1 MTHGRCWHKPFS
13 CSSWGNFKGWICFV
27 IFLFVVVHLL
37 VSQLLLDSTS
47 ASRRQ
52 LSSSVVIVSSSS
64 SISQSRSQHE
74 DKQIWRKMGIKHV
87 ASTSGSTNDVPL
99 ALPLP
104 QPEVERDKHLRN
116 INPRENANDVIASNF
131 RNGLENE
138 QQEARRKGEAD
149 ESKRNIPPNRSMNE
163 RSERIKQ
170 VCQRRA
176 IVSKYVFFL
185 RNT

>member
-13 CSSWGNFKGWICFV
+13 CCSRGNLKAWICLV
-27 IFLFVVVHLL
+27 IFLFVVAHLL

-47 ASRRQ
+47 GSRRQ

-64 SISQSRSQHE
+64 SVSQSRSRHE
-74 DKQIWRKMGIKHV
+74 DKHVWRKMGIKHV

-104 QPEVERDKHLRN
+104 QPEAERDKHLPN
-116 INPRENANDVIASNF
+116 INPRANANDVIASSL
-131 RNGLENE
+131 RNGPENE
-138 QQEARRKGEAD
+138 QQVARRKGEAD
-149 ESKRNIPPNRSMNE
+149 ERKKNIPPPSSRSMTE

-170 VCQRRA
+170 VCRRRG
-176 IVSKYVFFL
+176 IVSK
-185 RNT
+185 